1 MSEREPLGMA
11 TPFEVMRVK
20 AGIPEQGTATVATE
34 VPLTI
39 MAGETEIATLAC
51 SPGNLR
57 EFVYGFLFTSGFIQT
72 TGDVLSF
79 TLDETRW
86 VAYVTLK
93 QVPDPAL
100 LVKRLF
106 TSGCGRGVMF
116 SNVVEL
122 AGRCP
127 LENSSILAGSAI
139 PVLMRWLANASPLHK
154 ESGGVHTA
162 ALSIRGGI
170 PEIFFDDVGRHNA
183 VDKVTGAGLLSG
195 AGFASSALLLSGRIS
210 SEILFKARRSGIPII
225 ISLGSVTH
233 QTVLLAR
240 SMGLTV
246 AGFARGESFTVYAN
260 EQRITVL

>member
-57 EFVYGFLFTSGFIQT
+57 EFVHGFLFTSGFIQT
-72 TGDVLSF
+72 TAEVLAF

-86 VAYVTLK
+86 VAHVTLK
-93 QVPDPAL
+93 QIPDPAL
-100 LVKRLF
+100 LAKRLF

-122 AGRCP
+122 AGRRP
-127 LENSSILAGSAI
+127 LENESGLAASAI
-139 PVLMRWLANASPLHK
+139 PQLMRWLASSSPLHK

-162 ALSIRGGI
+162 ALSVSGEM

-183 VDKVTGAGLLSG
+183 VDKVIGAGLLSG
-195 AGFASSALLLSGRIS
+195 TDFGSVALLLSGRIS
-210 SEILFKARRSGIPII
+210 SEILFKARRSNIPIVV
-225 ISLGSVTH
+225 SLGSVTH

-240 SMGLTV
+240 TMGLTV
-246 AGFARGESFTVYAN
+246 VGFARGESFTVYAN
-260 EQRITVL
+260 EQRIPFK

>member
-127 LENSSILAGSAI
+127 LENTSILAGSAI

-170 PEIFFDDVGRHNA
+170 PEIFFD
-183 VDKVTGAGLLSG
+183 GAGLLSG